1 MKAEA
6 EAMGA
11 EEGGMETRE
20 SFVLHNKV
28 RRNSYLAADIWRETL
43 YVGDLSVVS
52 RIFGVRSLF
61 SRDFRSDRC
70 RPMVSSS
77 SSSTPT
83 TPSYRS

>member
-11 EEGGMETRE
+11 EEGGGMETRE
-20 SFVLHNKV
+20 SFVLHNKLV
-28 RRNSYLAADIWRETL
+28 LLGSGYFWRETL

-70 RPMVSSS
+70 RPIYGIIIDHL
-77 SSSTPT
+77 STPSGY
-83 TPSYRS
+83 P